1 MRESQLI
8 HRPQPRHA
16 ASGAVAL
23 DVSEALS
30 GKFLIRRM
38 QGVHRPKHSRRTF
51 VRHSRWGVYS
61 NHSNGGR
68 DGDFH
73 ISGPGSIRLPSGFM
87 GSPLQRLDRC
97 HVAASVFGNNGIVS
111 KPFSMLCV
119 AKKGTGFDWKNND
132 WQQATYKPSTY
143 VLSKLGGDAAKEKC
157 WPQILSEGVDI
168 SDPIAS
174 GTSRGCYII
183 KELGESEKDVLGDV
197 CTEHW
202 DERGK
207 GPVLNKVSCSFN
219 YEVRARV
226 DGPFVLTRTNA
237 IFATE
242 DRFRTSVSLEIGKCS
257 LFEAKPQRSPLKE
270 LVKPEPHRVDL
281 GLLFAKTD
289 YVKKISPAGCE
300 IPTGRHLDHSP
311 VCTENPRPY

>member
-1 MRESQLI
+1 MVSPIEMRGSQLI
-8 HRPQPRHA
+8 HRPQPRYA

-23 DVSEALS
+23 DVSETLS
-30 GKFLIRRM
+30 GKFLNRRM
-38 QGVHRPKHSRRTF
+38 QGVHARSIADERSYDTAA
-51 VRHSRWGVYS
+51 GVYIQAIQME
-61 NHSNGGR
+61 GEMGI
-68 DGDFH
+68 F
-73 ISGPGSIRLPSGFM
+73 IFLVPAQFVCRLVLGALLFSA
-87 GSPLQRLDRC
+87 L
-97 HVAASVFGNNGIVS
+97 IVVMSQPAFSEITDSS

-119 AKKGTGFDWKNND
+119 PKKGTGFDWKNND
-132 WQQATYKPSTY
+132 WQQASYKPSTY

-157 WPQILSEGVDI
+157 WTQILSEGVDI

-202 DERGK
+202 EERRK
-207 GPVLNKVSCSFN
+207 GPVLNEVSCRFN

-257 LFEAKPQRSPLKE
+257 LFE
-270 LVKPEPHRVDL
+270 
-281 GLLFAKTD
+281 G
-289 YVKKISPAGCE
+289 
-300 IPTGRHLDHSP
+300 
-311 VCTENPRPY
+311 

>member
-1 MRESQLI
+1 MR
-8 HRPQPRHA
+8 HR
-16 ASGAVAL
+16 GAVAL

-30 GKFLIRRM
+30 GKLLNRRM
-38 QGVHRPKHSRRTF
+38 QGVHARSIADERSYDTAA
-51 VRHSRWGVYS
+51 GVYIQAIQME
-61 NHSNGGR
+61 GEMGI
-68 DGDFH
+68 F
-73 ISGPGSIRLPSGFM
+73 IFLVPAQFVCRLVLGALLFSA
-87 GSPLQRLDRC
+87 L
-97 HVAASVFGNNGIVS
+97 IVVMSQPAFSEITDSS

-119 AKKGTGFDWKNND
+119 PKKGTGFDWKNND

-157 WPQILSEGVDI
+157 WTQILSEGVDI

-207 GPVLNKVSCSFN
+207 GPVLNEVSCSFN

-257 LFEAKPQRSPLKE
+257 LFE
-270 LVKPEPHRVDL
+270 
-281 GLLFAKTD
+281 G
-289 YVKKISPAGCE
+289 
-300 IPTGRHLDHSP
+300 
-311 VCTENPRPY
+311 